1 MEIKAYLD
9 RLRRLMGLPA
19 KGETEEEEKKIVAA
33 VMAIPWLQDAVAEL
47 ILSWLLPCP
56 MTIYVCALI
65 DKRTGH
71 PDTTRGPPKLF
82 IPIPKI
88 ETGGCAR
95 SDSLV
100 CSLIF

>member
-19 KGETEEEEKKIVAA
+19 RGETEEEESKIIAA
-33 VMAIPWLQDAVAEL
+33 VMGIPWLQDETMAL
-47 ILSWLLPCP
+47 IYSWSIPCA
-56 MTIYVCALI
+56 MTVYVCKVIA
-65 DKRTGH
+65 GESEQSH
-71 PDTTRGPPKLF
+71 ATRGPPKSF

-100 CSLIF
+100 RSLIF

>member
-19 KGETEEEEKKIVAA
+19 KGETEEKERKIVAA
-33 VMAIPWLQDAVAEL
+33 VMAIPWLREA
-47 ILSWLLPCP
+47 LSGLLWSWALPCP
-56 MTIYVCALI
+56 MTTYVCTVIA
-65 DKRTGH
+65 GESGQ
-71 PDTTRGPPKLF
+71 PNTTRGSPNIF

-95 SDSLV
+95 SDLLV
-100 CSLIF
+100 RSLIF